1 MNDQHTRPAG
11 GASFLWEPI
20 GTRRMMAPE
29 LFDNEKREIARAAH
43 DFSER
48 EILPRIAEI
57 ESKKAGLIPELLRK
71 AGDLGLLMVDIP
83 VEYGGLGLSKTTS
96 MLVAE
101 QFSHVG
107 SFAVSLGAHTGIGT
121 MPILY
126 FGTPEQKERYLPD
139 LATGKRLAA
148 YALTEASSGSDALAA
163 KTRATLSPDGKHY
176 LLNGTKQ
183 FITNAGFADVF
194 TVFARVE
201 AAAPAA
207 GERPYGGF
215 SAFIVD
221 RTSLG

>member
-1 MNDQHTRPAG
+1 MNDVQGPSSGAG
-11 GASFLWEPI
+11 FLWETIGSRPI
-20 GTRRMMAPE
+20 MSPE
-29 LFDNEKREIARAAH
+29 RFDEEQREIARAAH
-43 DFSER
+43 AFSEK

-71 AGDLGLLMVDIP
+71 AGELGLLMVDIP
-83 VEYGGLGLSKTTS
+83 VEYGGLGLTKTTS

-126 FGTPEQKERYLPD
+126 FGTPEQKARYLPD

-148 YALTEASSGSDALAA
+148 YALTESSSGSDALAA
-163 KTRATLSPDGKHY
+163 KTRAVLTPDGKHY

-201 AAAPAA
+201 AGPAAA
-207 GERPYGGF
+207 GERAFAGF
-215 SAFIVD
+215 SA
-221 RTSLG
+221 

>member
-1 MNDQHTRPAG
+1 
-11 GASFLWEPI
+11 
-20 GTRRMMAPE
+20 
-29 LFDNEKREIARAAH
+29 
-43 DFSER
+43 
-48 EILPRIAEI
+48 
-57 ESKKAGLIPELLRK
+57 
-71 AGDLGLLMVDIP
+71 
-83 VEYGGLGLSKTTS
+83 

-101 QFSHVG
+101 QFSNVG

-126 FGTPEQKERYLPD
+126 FGTDEQKARYLPD

-163 KTRATLSPDGKHY
+163 KTRAVLTPDGKHY

-201 AAAPAA
+201 AGRFRCGRARVCRFLGLHRRPRDAGSDGRARRAQDGHPRLVDLPADLRGRAGAGGRTCSARSARDTGSLSTSSTSAGSSSAWRRSAPAST
-207 GERPYGGF
+207 R
-215 SAFIVD
+215 
-221 RTSLG
+221 